1 MSVSLW
7 RARLPSSSSESEEE
21 EEVEF
26 EDDLEYLR
34 SLDPK
39 ECKNQDHYRV
49 LGIAKL
55 RFKATDDQIKKAH
68 R

>member
-1 MSVSLW
+1 MQ
-7 RARLPSSSSESEEE
+7 
-21 EEVEF
+21 F

-39 ECKNQDHYRV
+39 ECKDQDHYKV

-55 RFKATDDQIKKAH
+55 RIKATEAH
-68 R
+68 L